1 MRPRHYPASAV
12 VSVFINEIMA
22 NEKDIIRKGKR
33 LAFLLR
39 HDVGALE
46 QGKIDEHGWRMV
58 DELAGLGYS
67 RELLDEIV
75 ASNNKQRYEYSADG
89 KMIRARQ
96 GHSINV
102 DVELTEA
109 TPPDVLYH
117 GTATRFLESI
127 YANGLVAGN
136 RLYVHLSSDEAT
148 AINVGSRHG
157 AAVVIKIDCRKML
170 ADGCKFYLSN
180 NGVWLTKQVLT
191 KYFIND

>member
-1 MRPRHYPASAV
+1 MMERDEY
-12 VSVFINEIMA
+12 
-22 NEKDIIRKGKR
+22 IIQKGKH

-39 HDVGALE
+39 HDTEAFE

-127 YANGLVAGN
+127 YAKGLIAGN

-148 AINVGSRHG
+148 AVNVGSRHG
-157 AAVVIKIDCRKML
+157 AAFVIKIDCRKML

-180 NGVWLTKQVLT
+180 NGVWLTKQVVT

>member
-1 MRPRHYPASAV
+1 MSRG
-12 VSVFINEIMA
+12 
-22 NEKDIIRKGKR
+22 KDTIQKGQR
-33 LAFLLR
+33 LAYLLR
-39 HDVGALE
+39 HDAEALE
-46 QGKIDEHGWRMV
+46 QGKIDGHGWRMV
-58 DELAGLGYS
+58 DELARLGYS

-117 GTATRFLESI
+117 GTATCFLESI

-170 ADGCKFYLSN
+170 DDGCKFYLSN

-191 KYFIND
+191 KYFLNTDHHD

>member
-1 MRPRHYPASAV
+1 
-12 VSVFINEIMA
+12 MA

-102 DVELTEA
+102 DVELAEDLAKSLGVKTE
-109 TPPDVLYH
+109 
-117 GTATRFLESI
+117 
-127 YANGLVAGN
+127 
-136 RLYVHLSSDEAT
+136 YVKTSWPTLMGE
-148 AINVGSRHG
+148 I
-157 AAVVIKIDCRKML
+157 
-170 ADGCKFYLSN
+170 
-180 NGVWLTKQVLT
+180 
-191 KYFIND
+191 